1 MSSASS
7 SARWRCSS
15 PASAP
20 SSPHP
25 SCRWSRLLAGAWS
38 SWPRSAGSRRFRS
51 ACRSDALESPDAGE
65 DAPAD
70 VAQSEHQMRGRSDM
84 GCLFVF
90 FGSVFPRLT
99 LCMVW
104 IARPARVDAAFD
116 TWIWPLLGVVFLPLT
131 TLLYVVMYQVG
142 GLRGWDWFWLAL
154 A

>member
-1 MSSASS
+1 
-7 SARWRCSS
+7 
-15 PASAP
+15 
-20 SSPHP
+20 
-25 SCRWSRLLAGAWS
+25 
-38 SWPRSAGSRRFRS
+38 
-51 ACRSDALESPDAGE
+51 
-65 DAPAD
+65 
-70 VAQSEHQMRGRSDM
+70 M

-154 A
+154 AAAFDITHAAVGWGARRQVPRYPANA